1 MDKALKALVAG
12 GAGFLG
18 SHVCRRLLAQGYSVI
33 CLDNLQTGRRKNV
46 DVLLSNEKFRFVE
59 ADVRDPLPFDNYAEI
74 WNLACP
80 ASPPHYQADPVGTML
95 INVIGMKNVLD
106 LAVQCGAR
114 VFQASTSEIYGDPEV
129 HPQGES
135 YRGAVNAIGPRA
147 CYDEGKRAAETL
159 CFDYHRHYGVEIK
172 VVRIFNTYGPN
183 MDPEDG
189 RVVSNFIV
197 SALAGR
203 SLELYGGGSQTR
215 SFCYVDDLV
224 DGFFCLM
231 RSDAAITGPI
241 NIGNPGEF
249 TVRELAEI
257 VLEMTGSKSGIV
269 DRPLPKDDPL
279 QRRPDI
285 TLAGSLLGWSPK
297 VPLRE
302 GLKKAIAYFE
312 AESGIPAPVGMAEDS
327 VRQ

>member
-1 MDKALKALVAG
+1 MEHALVAG
-12 GAGFLG
+12 GGGFLG
-18 SHVCRRLLAQGYSVI
+18 SHVCRRLLVAGYRVT
-33 CLDNLQTGRRKNV
+33 CVDNFQTGREKNISALFENPNFQLV
-46 DVLLSNEKFRFVE
+46 RRDI
-59 ADVRDPLPFDNYAEI
+59 RDPIPDGDYSEI

-80 ASPPHYQADPVGTML
+80 ASPPHYQADPVGTMM
-95 INVIGMKNVLD
+95 INVVGMKNLLD
-106 LAVQCGAR
+106 VAR
-114 VFQASTSEIYGDPEV
+114 ARQIRIFQASTSEIYGDPEV
-129 HPQGES
+129 HPQAEC
-135 YRGAVNAIGPRA
+135 YRGAVNPIGPRA

-159 CFDYHRHYGVEIK
+159 CFDYHRKYGVEIK

-197 SALAGR
+197 NALRGR
-203 SLELYGGGSQTR
+203 PLELFGGGTQTR

-224 DGFFCLM
+224 DGFFALM
-231 RSDAAITGPI
+231 RSPAEITGPV

-249 TVRELAEI
+249 TIRELADVI
-257 VLEMTGSKSGIV
+257 LEMTGSRSGVV

-285 TLAGSLLGWSPK
+285 SLAANLLGWKPQ

-302 GLKKAIAYFE
+302 GLRRSIEYFAAEIAMEHDAVLALKAGE
-312 AESGIPAPVGMAEDS
+312 
-327 VRQ
+327 